1 MINTNP
7 QVENNAKLNFWKNK
21 SADLAKENLLLGEKL
36 AVTEAVNNYHIN
48 LINAYA
54 TQVEEF
60 KKEIEEL
67 KKQSK
72 PKPKTINKKE
82 VK

>member
-1 MINTNP
+1 MNTNP

-21 SADLAKENLLLGEKL
+21 SADSAKENLLLGEKL
-36 AVTEAVNNYHIN
+36 AVTEAVNNHHIN

-54 TQVEEF
+54 KQVEEF